1 MQSAPQSHSHVFLG
15 DRHEANERKT
25 WGVIILCGVMML
37 IEIVGGALFNS
48 LALIAD
54 GLHMSTHAG
63 AMLIAALAYTYAR
76 RHATDHRFVFGTGK
90 LGDLAGFTS
99 AIVLAVI
106 ALFIGYEA
114 IERFISPVSISFNEA
129 IPIAVVGL
137 LVNIVSAWLLSG
149 DHHGHSHGGHSH
161 GASGGADRHGPR
173 GADHGGVDHGG
184 PGHGGP
190 GHGEAQYTVA
200 PADTH
205 TKVFAPRAAFA
216 QGGHGHAHD
225 HGDHT
230 HDGDTAVHS
239 DHAHAHADGGHD
251 CAHGAHD
258 SGGHAHDHGDHAH
271 GHRDHTHDGGTAV
284 HRDHDHAHGDADHAH
299 GGAPRAHGADGQGLA
314 AHAPHGSEHAGTPAQ
329 ATLRDNSIR
338 SAYIH
343 VLADAFVS
351 VLAITGLILA
361 KLYGWLWMDPLA
373 GIIGAVVIANWS
385 VTLVRDTAGVL
396 LDVCPDEV
404 TRERVRRTIE
414 TDGDQVVDLHLW
426 RLGPGHL
433 AAVVA
438 IATARPRDASF
449 YRARLESFACL
460 SHITVEVTRADISRA

>member
-1 MQSAPQSHSHVFLG
+1 MNQSMQSVPQTHSHVFLG
-15 DRHEANERKT
+15 EKHEANERKT
-25 WGVIILCGVMML
+25 WAVIVLCGVMMVV
-37 IEIVGGALFNS
+37 EIVGGALFNS

-106 ALFIGYEA
+106 ALLIGYEA
-114 IERFISPVSISFNEA
+114 IERFIEPVPISFNEA

-137 LVNIVSAWLLSG
+137 VVNVVSAWLLSG
-149 DHHGHSHGGHSH
+149 DHHGHSHGPGGHSH
-161 GASGGADRHGPR
+161 AGH
-173 GADHGGVDHGG
+173 DHA
-184 PGHGGP
+184 PGHTHDD
-190 GHGEAQYTVA
+190 GH
-200 PADTH
+200 D
-205 TKVFAPRAAFA
+205 
-216 QGGHGHAHD
+216 HAHD
-225 HGDHT
+225 HTD
-230 HDGDTAVHS
+230 DDRAHS
-239 DHAHAHADGGHD
+239 H
-251 CAHGAHD
+251 
-258 SGGHAHDHGDHAH
+258 
-271 GHRDHTHDGGTAV
+271 
-284 HRDHDHAHGDADHAH
+284 DHDHSNH
-299 GGAPRAHGADGQGLA
+299 PGQ
-314 AHAPHGSEHAGTPAQ
+314 PAQ
-329 ATLRDNSIR
+329 ATIRDNSIR
-338 SAYIH
+338 SAYVH

-385 VTLVRDTAGVL
+385 VTLVKDTAGVL

-414 TDGDQVVDLHLW
+414 NDGDQVMDLHLW

-433 AAVVA
+433 AAVLA
-438 IATARPRDASF
+438 ISTRQPRDAAF
-449 YRARLESFACL
+449 YRARLASFACL
-460 SHITVEVTRADISRA
+460 SHITVEVTRADIA